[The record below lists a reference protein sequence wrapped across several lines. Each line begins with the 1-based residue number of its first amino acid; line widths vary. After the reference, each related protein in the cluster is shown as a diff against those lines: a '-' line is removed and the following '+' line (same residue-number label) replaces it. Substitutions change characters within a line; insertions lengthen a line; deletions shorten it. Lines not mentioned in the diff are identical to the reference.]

1 MGGAYCDSSCVHG
14 EEDGLRVQA
23 DEDMVERING
33 YQEVITRKVGEVRAE
48 VTGQEVRH
56 IVRRE
61 VVNALVVRNVSK
73 TPQSDVKNIIVQQ
86 NI

>member
-1 MGGAYCDSSCVHG
+1 
-14 EEDGLRVQA
+14 
-23 DEDMVERING
+23 MVERING
-33 YQEVITRKVGEVRAE
+33 YQEVISRKVGEMRAE